1 MGHNSNQPFVLEIR
15 YSLEADDAEIDFPR
29 FPSEPASQK
38 TSLLTYIPN
47 DAALVKYDGP
57 WSKERAETHKLNQLV
72 EEIAANIMDAQSAAG
87 QFAVEGQPLLFTT
100 LQAPNDGSGKLQLT
114 VVPERMLYGGI
125 FGAVVLLGIML
136 LRTNWTTRIG
146 ITAAL
151 VAVALLLGVFWPSL
165 ISFTMD
171 QTLML
176 ASCLVGLLW
185 GAAELPRWAQ
195 RLRDVWPSG
204 RTKATADEDPFATAD
219 ESSPPDASAAAQENT
234 DSRSTGKD
242 Q

>member
-1 MGHNSNQPFVLEIR
+1 M
-15 YSLEADDAEIDFPR
+15 
-29 FPSEPASQK
+29 
-38 TSLLTYIPN
+38 
-47 DAALVKYDGP
+47 
-57 WSKERAETHKLNQLV
+57 
-72 EEIAANIMDAQSAAG
+72 
-87 QFAVEGQPLLFTT
+87 EGQPLLFTT